1 MRYLVLLLALAA
13 CRKGDAPAPQASAP
27 ADTTP
32 KWVLSATSFGKVK
45 TGISL
50 AELNSSLNEQL
61 VPAYQMNPTCDYI
74 YPAAMPDSVAVM
86 VENDTVVRFD
96 VESPGIRTVEG
107 AGVGDL
113 EADVVKLYGA
123 GIEVSPHKYT
133 GPEGHYLT
141 VTPPGDTLHQI
152 IFETDGQKVVHMRA
166 GSRPAVEYVE
176 GCA

>member
-74 YPAAMPDSVAVM
+74 YPAAMPDSPA
-86 VENDTVVRFD
+86 TP
-96 VESPGIRTVEG
+96 SGIGYSSNR
-107 AGVGDL
+107 
-113 EADVVKLYGA
+113 
-123 GIEVSPHKYT
+123 P
-133 GPEGHYLT
+133 
-141 VTPPGDTLHQI
+141 
-152 IFETDGQKVVHMRA
+152 
-166 GSRPAVEYVE
+166 SR
-176 GCA
+176 